1 MLGLGITNTVVIEHE
16 EAGTGPILCVKVVV
30 GLRELFPVVI
40 VGHEESSI
48 ISINVASFLF
58 GCIGPQVARIRPV
71 PDEPLISPWV
81 LHMDESSA
89 VRKHDVAEHVVGVA
103 LDNAI
108 RVRISIATCWGSR
121 HEDVALVGVFR
132 KLSPVSGL
140 RFVVGRM
147 ISDVLG
153 VVAHCAGGSSG
164 VSTFDMLVVSMVL
177 GKGLLNDG
185 NPEGTF
191 ITSILVITKTSEVGV
206 AVGVKGEEVVDDDGV
221 GHAESVE
228 VYSVDAVGAD
238 RIRAVEE
245 HFLDRAWDLCHG
257 SARGEEP
264 AVAKRSLLDIVGLNS
279 IGTEEGV
286 VGEGL
291 AGSSPGDIASF

>member
-228 VYSVDAVGAD
+228 VYSVDAVGTD
-238 RIRAVEE
+238 GVIRVEE
-245 HFLDRAWDLCHG
+245 NFLHAAWNLSENR
-257 SARGEEP
+257 SARHEP
-264 AVAKRSLLDIVGLNS
+264 AVADGALADIFVSDASGA
-279 IGTEEGV
+279 EECV
-286 VGEGL
+286 SV
-291 AGSSPGDIASF
+291 